1 MVNCLVWSYPI
12 ETDCWLFASSSFRDC
27 RRISGGIGD
36 GGVRVGGVGQY
47 DLLIV
52 GPGVLGRIVAER
64 WQQVNY
70 CFLYPFF

>member
-36 GGVRVGGVGQY
+36 GGVRVGG
-47 DLLIV
+47 
-52 GPGVLGRIVAER
+52 R
-64 WQQVNY
+64 WPVRSAD
-70 CFLYPFF
+70 CWAWRAWPDCGGEMAAG

>member
-1 MVNCLVWSYPI
+1 LKLTAGCSLPLRSGI
-12 ETDCWLFASSSFRDC
+12 AGASQEASAMAVSA
-27 RRISGGIGD
+27 SE
-36 GGVRVGGVGQY
+36 GVGQY

>member
-1 MVNCLVWSYPI
+1 MAVS
-12 ETDCWLFASSSFRDC
+12 ASE
-27 RRISGGIGD
+27 
-36 GGVRVGGVGQY
+36 GVGQY